1 MGRNANA
8 AERQGFRMISIPSWP
23 SSFVDLLRPPMEAG
37 RRTDEIGPRLQG
49 GAVGELGVFEVLDAG
64 EMLVDECSV
73 GQGPEMFGG
82 LQFGRVRGQKE
93 QVDVLGD
100 PEVDA
105 GMPARPIEHQH
116 DLLGGTGSRLAS
128 ELGQLHL
135 KHRDAH
141 GGGQMKERPTGGGMD
156 EADEVAPGKAVLHH
170 CHWPLTDRRPDA
182 PQERFQADAML
193 IGRPQLH
200 LGVWERRRHR
210 LQQRPYFFF

>member
-1 MGRNANA
+1 
-8 AERQGFRMISIPSWP
+8 
-23 SSFVDLLRPPMEAG
+23 MEAG

-49 GAVGELGVFEVLDAG
+49 SAVGELGVFEVLDAG

-105 GMPARPIEHQH
+105 GRFPARPIEHQH
-116 DLLGGTGSRLAS
+116 DLLVGASTRLAR
-128 ELGQLHL
+128 ELGQLHC
-135 KHRDAH
+135 KHGDAD

-170 CHWPLTDRRPDA
+170 RHRPLTDRRPDA
-182 PQERFQADAML
+182 PQERLQADAML
-193 IGRPQLH
+193 IGRPQLD
-200 LGVWERRRHR
+200 LGVGERRRHC
-210 LQQRPYFFF
+210 LQQRPYFFLKLSCCSVSTSAWRGRGTC